1 MEGATHSEMPRLL
14 LSCARHAVTL
24 FWAREQ
30 LLLGQMLG
38 NEDAARA
45 IPRREPTAY
54 RDGWLPE

>member
-1 MEGATHSEMPRLL
+1 MPRLL